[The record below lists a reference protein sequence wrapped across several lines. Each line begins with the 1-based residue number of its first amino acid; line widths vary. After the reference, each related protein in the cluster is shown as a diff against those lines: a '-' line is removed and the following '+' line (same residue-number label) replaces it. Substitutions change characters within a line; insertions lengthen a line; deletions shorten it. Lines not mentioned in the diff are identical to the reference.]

1 MATHVEPLKPRPANV
16 SAEIDNG
23 IDNNDAAGAFLTH
36 THNMRRGA
44 SWFLWIG
51 LLSVVNSILM
61 FTDGG
66 RFFIAGLGVNL
77 VVDTAAKR
85 MQSGGILADAIIN
98 GIVVLAFVGIW
109 TQARKGA
116 KWAFLLGMML
126 YAADSLIFLAGQDWL
141 AFGFHV
147 FALWRMGS
155 GFKAARALGIVV
167 ANAQQKAATATAS
180 WSK

>member
-1 MATHVEPLKPRPANV
+1 MTLPAANGQLPTGIFHVTTVMGMSCGANCPPPAPMLLSRLSRTSPAIRDRRIPMASHVEPLKPRPANV
-16 SAEIDNG
+16 SD
-23 IDNNDAAGAFLTH
+23 IDNNDAAGAFLKH

-109 TQARKGA
+109 TQARK
-116 KWAFLLGMML
+116 
-126 YAADSLIFLAGQDWL
+126 
-141 AFGFHV
+141 
-147 FALWRMGS
+147 
-155 GFKAARALGIVV
+155 
-167 ANAQQKAATATAS
+167 
-180 WSK
+180 

>member
-1 MATHVEPLKPRPANV
+1 MASHVEPLKPRPANV
-16 SAEIDNG
+16 SD
-23 IDNNDAAGAFLTH
+23 IDNNDAAGAFLKH

-116 KWAFLLGMML
+116 KWAFLLGMTL
-126 YAADSLIFLAGQDWL
+126 YAADSIIFLAGQDWL
-141 AFGFHV
+141 ALAFHG

-155 GFKAARALGIVV
+155 GFKAARVLGIVV
-167 ANAQQKAATATAS
+167 ANAERKAATATAS